1 MQWLTALLAFAVTM
15 LIFAIVVSTFVE
27 MIHRFVGLRAQGMR
41 LMLENLYQHTI
52 SPRLTSGQKPTAAEF
67 ASIIME
73 NRAMSSEAN
82 RAGRGRLSRLLHW
95 LVDSSVMTDI
105 PVEVFTQKLADNRI
119 VSAADNW
126 TDEVIADIGQKF
138 EAFGKEA
145 GTYFERRA
153 RVFSIIVAFL
163 VAWAFYVHPYNLA
176 VTYIKNPEVAQA
188 VADKAA
194 EAHAEYRLLA
204 EKLANAQEAANA
216 SGASSEELREA
227 IEDFNAKI
235 DAAKAKTQE
244 LADMGVPVGWPG
256 SDLKI
261 RTCFA
266 KPEAEDA
273 FIAGFCRMNL
283 PVLGVTAIPS
293 FGNIFWLLV
302 GGLLVGLGAP
312 FWAQAVSSLT
322 ASRDVTNK
330 IKDIVNPG
338 QASGPLGARAIGGG
352 KVTSVE
358 TFNVARKAQ
367 GLPTRGIA
375 PVPPAQTGPVTPP
388 PQTTP
393 QAPPTPRGTG
403 IRRP

>member
-1 MQWLTALLAFAVTM
+1 MQWLTALLAFATTM

-27 MIHRFVGLRAQGMR
+27 MLHRFMGLRAQGMR
-41 LMLENLYQHTI
+41 LMLENLYEQVI
-52 SPRLTSGQKPTAAEF
+52 SPRLTSGDKPTAAAF
-67 ASIIME
+67 ATLIME
-73 NRAMSSEAN
+73 NRAMKTDAAGE
-82 RAGRGRLSRLLHW
+82 GRGRISKFLHW
-95 LVDSSVMTDI
+95 LVDASVMTDI

-126 TDEVIADIGQKF
+126 SDDVIADIGQKY
-138 EAFGKEA
+138 EAFGKEV

-194 EAHAEYRLLA
+194 DAHAQYRLLA
-204 EKLANAQEAANA
+204 EKLENAQEAAAA
-216 SGASSEELREA
+216 SGASTDELKQA
-227 IEDFNAKI
+227 IADFNIKI
-235 DAAKAKTQE
+235 DEAKAKSQE

-256 SDLKI
+256 SDVKI
-261 RTCFA
+261 RTCFTA
-266 KPEAEDA
+266 PGAGEA
-273 FIAGFCRMNL
+273 FVAGFCRMAL
-283 PVLGVTAIPS
+283 PLLGSTSIPS

-322 ASRDVTNK
+322 ASRDVTAK

-338 QASGPLGARAIGGG
+338 QTAGPLGARGILPGG
-352 KVTSVE
+352 KVTSVA
-358 TFNVARKAQ
+358 TFNVSRSAA
-367 GLPTRGIA
+367 GLPVRAVNPA
-375 PVPPAQTGPVTPP
+375 P
-388 PQTTP
+388 
-393 QAPPTPRGTG
+393 APPSGQP
-403 IRRP
+403 